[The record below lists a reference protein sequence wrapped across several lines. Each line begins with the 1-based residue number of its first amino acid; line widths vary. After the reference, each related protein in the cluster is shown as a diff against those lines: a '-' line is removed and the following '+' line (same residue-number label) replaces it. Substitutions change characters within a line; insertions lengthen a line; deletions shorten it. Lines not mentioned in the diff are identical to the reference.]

1 MSKDLQKLKEELAQL
16 KEEKKS
22 LLRKL
27 ARAEKAKLEERAE
40 LNFHRHALRRRYD
53 Y

>member
-22 LLRKL
+22 LLQKL
-27 ARAEKAKLEERAE
+27 AQAERAKLEERAE

>member
-1 MSKDLQKLKEELAQL
+1 MPKDLQKLREELARL
-16 KEEKKS
+16 KEEKEI

-27 ARAEKAKLEERAE
+27 AQAEKAKLEERAE

>member
-1 MSKDLQKLKEELAQL
+1 MSTDFQKLREELAQL

-22 LLRKL
+22 LLIKL
-27 ARAEKAKLEERAE
+27 AQAEKATLEERAE